1 MKKDSAILFRWT
13 ALILAS
19 LTMFGSYYMYDCI
32 AYVEEPLKNILG
44 FNSVQ
49 YAWVLYSAYA
59 LAAIAMLFI
68 GGVFIDRFG
77 TRLSILIF
85 GLTCTFA
92 GIFTAFSH
100 SFLTMI
106 LSRIVLGFGAEPLVV
121 AVTVAVARWFKGRA
135 LGFALGINL
144 LIARLGSSMV
154 DWSPTWGHRFY
165 IGYQMPLILASA
177 IGLFCTLGAI
187 GYYFMESKAEK
198 KLLLGKAGETD
209 KLKLSGLFEFNRS
222 FWFITILCVT
232 FYSAVFPFRGF
243 APVFYQH
250 VFLVSKSLAGRL
262 NSILPITTM
271 IATPLIGILIDKV
284 GRRAGM
290 MFLGS
295 IILLPVYLI
304 MAYTHVSLYIPVA
317 MLGISFS
324 LIPAIMW
331 PSVAYIVEEKR
342 LGTAYALMMLIQQGG
357 LFLFTLLIG
366 WANDYSQASAS
377 NPKGYNLGMWFFSI
391 LGIVGLIFSY
401 LLRKEET
408 GPNGHGL
415 EKGSI

>member
-1 MKKDSAILFRWT
+1 MKREFAILMRWT
-13 ALILAS
+13 ALVLAS
-19 LTMFGSYYMYDCI
+19 LTMFGSYYMYDSV
-32 AYVEEPLKNILG
+32 AYVQQQLKNILG
-44 FNSVQ
+44 FTSEQ
-49 YAWVLYSAYA
+49 FGWMYSAYSI
-59 LAAIAMLFI
+59 AAIAVLFF
-68 GGVFIDRFG
+68 GGLFIDRFG

-85 GLTCTFA
+85 GFICTIA
-92 GIFTAFSH
+92 GFFMAFSH
-100 SFLTMI
+100 SLIAML
-106 LSRIVLGFGAEPLVV
+106 LSRVVLGFGAEPLVV
-121 AVTVAVARWFKGRA
+121 AVTVAVAKWFKGRA

-165 IGYQMPLILASA
+165 IGYQSPLILASL
-177 IGLFCTLGAI
+177 IGLFCTFGAVA
-187 GYYFMESKAEK
+187 YYFMESTAEK

-209 KLKLSGLFEFNRS
+209 KLQLTGLFEFNRS
-222 FWFITILCVT
+222 FWYITILCVT
-232 FYSAVFPFRGF
+232 FYSAIFPFRGF
-243 APVFYQH
+243 APVFYQD
-250 VFLVSKSLAGRL
+250 VFGVTNSLAGKL

-271 IATPLIGILIDKV
+271 IATPLIGLLIDKI

-295 IILLPVYLI
+295 IILLPVYLM
-304 MAYTHVSLYIPVA
+304 MAYTHITLFIPVA

-331 PSVAYIVEEKR
+331 PSVAFIVEEKR
-342 LGTAYALMMLIQQGG
+342 LGTAYALMMLIQQLG
-357 LFLFTLLIG
+357 LMLFAGLIG
-366 WANDYSQASAS
+366 WANDYSHASAS
-377 NPKGYNLGMWFFSI
+377 NPNGYNLGMWFFSI
-391 LGIVGLIFSY
+391 LGIVGLVFSF